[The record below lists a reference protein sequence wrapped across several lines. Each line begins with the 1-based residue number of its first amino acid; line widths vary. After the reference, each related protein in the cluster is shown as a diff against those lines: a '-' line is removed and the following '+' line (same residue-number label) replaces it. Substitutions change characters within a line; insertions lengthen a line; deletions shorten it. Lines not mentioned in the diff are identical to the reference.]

1 MSYTNPYSNNHQP
14 MMQNA
19 IPQQYTT
26 IDDNSES
33 IRQMIEEEQERSCI
47 KYCKWACTI
56 YWVFQAGSL
65 IIFVIIYSHK

>member
-1 MSYTNPYSNNHQP
+1 MSYTNPYSVNQT
-14 MMQNA
+14 MMQN
-19 IPQQYTT
+19 TT

-65 IIFVIIYSHK
+65 IIFFIIYSHK